1 MISLPPG
8 GRYDRDHD
16 DQNSECH
23 IVADMIKIMTKT
35 NMIRMP
41 PNDRYDQDQDD
52 QNATRWQVFPPQLF
66 RSPVIRLFVQ
76 SPIWFNK
83 LRPRFSALF
92 FSTTTT
98 AAHTTE
104 VCSAK

>member
-8 GRYDRDHD
+8 GRYDRDQD

-41 PNDRYDQDQDD
+41 PNGRYDQDQDD

-92 FSTTTT
+92 STTTT

-104 VCSAK
+104 ACSAK